1 MLNVSPKTCMK
12 TMKKVK
18 GRLTPYKRELGE
30 QINPGFVR
38 EEIKFLENR
47 ISPEIEFGGKSIQ
60 L

>member
-1 MLNVSPKTCMK
+1 MK

-38 EEIKFLENR
+38 EEIKFLENG